1 MKKLVLVLVL
11 GMVILSCSN
20 DNDIPLVGVVV
31 DTGVNIK
38 YLDENGNNLLNGEI
52 DESNINIYHKINNE
66 WVGYYESN
74 LDYPKGIVV
83 RERDNEKYL
92 VLFVSII
99 VDENSISETKIEYSN
114 RNEGDIIKTLIDNSN
129 GNRIVRKVWYNS
141 ILKWEWDPSEE
152 TDRMIEIVM

>member
-11 GMVILSCSN
+11 GMIVLSCSN
-20 DNDIPLVGVVV
+20 GDDEPLNSVVV
-31 DTGVNIK
+31 DTGVYIK
-38 YLDENGNNLLNGEI
+38 YLDENGNNLLNDEI

-66 WVGYYESN
+66 WVGYYKSN

-99 VDENSISETKIEYSN
+99 VDGNNISETKIEYSN
-114 RNEGDIIKTLIDNSN
+114 RNEVDIIKTVIDNNN
-129 GNRIVRKVWYNS
+129 GNTIVHKVWYNG
-141 ILKWEWDPSEE
+141 IMKWEWGPSNQ